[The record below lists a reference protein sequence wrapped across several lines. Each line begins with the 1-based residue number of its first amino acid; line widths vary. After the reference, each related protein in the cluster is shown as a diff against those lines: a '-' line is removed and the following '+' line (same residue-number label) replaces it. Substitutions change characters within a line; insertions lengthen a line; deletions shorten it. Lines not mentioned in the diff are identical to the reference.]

1 MRQLLR
7 SIKILNVYQINISN
21 NTILIHQISKKLH
34 QVYFYLNSKTLH
46 ILIQL
51 DFVTLVTLSRIT
63 NLVNV
68 SSRFQLGELTSG
80 MNF

>member
-34 QVYFYLNSKTLH
+34 QVYFYPNSKTLY